1 MNEVYDFCIIITTYN
16 RPDMLYSLIE
26 NLLKEKGSYKIHIA
40 IFNDGSSEKYDL
52 KKYDIKHIRMFP
64 NMGKQK
70 YYITFN
76 STFSYVKK
84 INSKYFIYLPDD
96 VGLVSDFF
104 NKVKDLYEL
113 IPDQNK
119 ISLSILTDDRVKRK
133 VWTNT
138 VTQDFGEYYKTQWN
152 DLCFIS
158 EKKFFEV
165 LEYSINE
172 IPKTRWDDNPNLSS
186 GVGQQ
191 ISHRLDKLNFGMYHT
206 KLSMVI
212 HGDHE
217 SKMNKNER
225 LKTKLITN

>member
-1 MNEVYDFCIIITTYN
+1 MDSTYDFCIIITTYN
-16 RPDMLYSLIE
+16 RSSMLYSLIE
-26 NLLKEKGSYKIHIA
+26 NLFKEKGSYKIHIA
-40 IFNDGSSEKYDL
+40 VFNDGSSEKYDL
-52 KKYDIKHIRMFP
+52 TNYGVKHIRIYP

-70 YYITFN
+70 YYVTFN

-96 VGLVSDFF
+96 VKLVNDFF
-104 NKVKDLYEL
+104 STIKNAYES

-119 ISLSILTDDRVKRK
+119 ICLSILTDDRVKRK
-133 VWTNT
+133 NWASIPA
-138 VTQDFGEYYKTQWN
+138 QDFGNYYKTQWN

-165 LEYSINE
+165 LKYNVEE
-172 IPKTRWDDNPNLSS
+172 IPKTRWDGNPNLSS

-191 ISHRLDKLNFGMYHT
+191 ITDRLNKLNYGMFHT
-206 KLSMVI
+206 KSSMVI

-217 SKMNKNER
+217 SKMNKTER

>member
-1 MNEVYDFCIIITTYN
+1 MY
-16 RPDMLYSLIE
+16 
-26 NLLKEKGSYKIHIA
+26 
-40 IFNDGSSEKYDL
+40 
-52 KKYDIKHIRMFP
+52 P

-70 YYITFN
+70 YYVTLN
-76 STFSYVKK
+76 STFNYVRK

-96 VGLVSDFF
+96 VNLVSDFF
-104 NKVKDLYEL
+104 NKVKNLYEL

-119 ISLSILTDDRVKRK
+119 ICLSILTDDRVKTK

-138 VTQDFGEYYKTQWN
+138 IAQDFGEYYKTQWN

-158 EKKFFEV
+158 EKKFFDV
-165 LEYSINE
+165 LGYTINE
-172 IPKTRWDDNPNLSS
+172 IPKTRWDNDPNLSS

-191 ISHRLDKLNFGMYHT
+191 ISLRLNKLNFGMYHT

-212 HGDHE
+212 HGDHG